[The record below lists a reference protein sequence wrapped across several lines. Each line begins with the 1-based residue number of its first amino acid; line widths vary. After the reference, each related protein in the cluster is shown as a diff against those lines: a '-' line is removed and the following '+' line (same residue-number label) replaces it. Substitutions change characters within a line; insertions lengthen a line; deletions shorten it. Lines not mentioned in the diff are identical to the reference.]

1 MSEMIEKG
9 GMTVAAEAYPL
20 LQKAGLDSFDA
31 IMEFP
36 GGTRICH
43 KRGRSVYRFEIDGRA
58 FYLKRNRLQRV
69 EFFKRLSRFKL
80 PARGAWEEWESI
92 RLVREAGLPT
102 ITPVAY
108 GEWRFLNLEVGS
120 FTLTEELYGAEPL
133 DSFIEREWSV
143 APPGSKRREK
153 RKVIHD
159 LARLARRF
167 HDRGMN
173 HQDFYLNHFF
183 LDGTGNLYLLDL
195 QRVQHRPKAPMRFV
209 VKDLGQLFYSSLRFP
224 CLSRSDKMFFLL
236 NYLGIGHLERKG
248 KSLAGR
254 VLAKNARIAR
264 HDVKL
269 RARRRKRGELR

>member
-1 MSEMIEKG
+1 MHEMIEKG
-9 GMTVAAEAYPL
+9 GMVVAADAYPL
-20 LQKAGLDSFDA
+20 LQKAGLTSFDA
-31 IMEFP
+31 FMEFT

-43 KRGRSVYRFEIDGRA
+43 KRGRSVYRFELDGRA

-69 EFFKRLSRFKL
+69 EFLKRLSRFKL

-92 RLVREAGLPT
+92 RLVRETGLPT
-102 ITPVAY
+102 ITPIAY
-108 GEWRFLNLEVGS
+108 GERRALNLEIGS

-133 DSFIEREWSV
+133 DAFIEREWSA
-143 APPGSKRREK
+143 APRSSKRGEK
-153 RKVIHD
+153 RKVICD

-183 LDGTGNLYLLDL
+183 IDETGNLYLLDL
-195 QRVQHRPKAPMRFV
+195 QRVQHRPEVPIRFV

-224 CLSRSDKMFFLL
+224 CISKSDKMFFLL
-236 NYLGIGHLERKG
+236 NYLGQRQLDRKG
-248 KSLAGR
+248 KSLAR
-254 VLAKNARIAR
+254 KILTKNARIAR

-269 RARRRKRGELR
+269 HARRRKRGELR